1 MKPLGILL
9 IAYIA
14 GLIAFFI
21 KDFLKKEE
29 EHKAKEN
36 NNEKVG
42 E

>member
-14 GLIAFFI
+14 GLVYFFVS
-21 KDFLKKEE
+21 DYFKKEAKRKE
-29 EHKAKEN
+29 EMN